1 MPPVLFSRGLFVSQS
16 SHRDVHGRGSPLCAG
31 ERVGLRSSTRS
42 ARGARRCHTRCA
54 GVPSRRKF
62 HDCIFA
68 RSLST
73 FRGSRPALRAGRGRG
88 LPSVTAVGARRT
100 PANPTGAARRF
111 VMKRLLESRG
121 RTRSWRSAFARAGE
135 LTGPLRPGVARRGK
149 TRGRPAPANFR
160 DVRGDVASLSARL
173 SAAPG
178 LRSRPGAASL
188 VLREPLRQRRA
199 AARPTAARRGARAL
213 SVDLSLSV
221 PRRKGVHRVV
231 PIRGVTWVV
240 S

>member
-1 MPPVLFSRGLFVSQS
+1 M
-16 SHRDVHGRGSPLCAG
+16 HGRGSPLCAG

-73 FRGSRPALRAGRGRG
+73 FRRLPAGSAGRAWQRAALGNCSGSAAHASEPNGRCA
-88 LPSVTAVGARRT
+88 PFCYEKTARVPRAHAVVAVRLCSRRRADW
-100 PANPTGAARRF
+100 PAAA
-111 VMKRLLESRG
+111 G
-121 RTRSWRSAFARAGE
+121 CGTQ
-135 LTGPLRPGVARRGK
+135 GK

-199 AARPTAARRGARAL
+199 AARPTAACRGARAL
-213 SVDLSLSV
+213 SVDLSFSLSV
-221 PRRKGVHRVV
+221 PRRRRLLPHSRT
-231 PIRGVTWVV
+231 RGFTG
-240 S
+240 